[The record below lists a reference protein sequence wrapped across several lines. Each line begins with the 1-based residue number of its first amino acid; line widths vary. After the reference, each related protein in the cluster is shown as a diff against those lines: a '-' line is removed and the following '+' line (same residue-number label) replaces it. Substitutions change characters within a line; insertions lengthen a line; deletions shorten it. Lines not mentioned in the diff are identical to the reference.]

1 MLKLVVVNYNVLST
15 SRGRERVARRSRTR
29 SPRKASPPKKLC
41 IRHLSRN
48 VSKEHLNEIFAI
60 YGTLKNCDLPSDRN
74 HPHLGRGYGYIE
86 YENVEDAEKVSYYY
100 FYYKIEAR
108 KIKHIF
114 FKVNVVDLLHLL
126 SKIVCRCRR
135 SNTWTVVRSMDK

>member
-1 MLKLVVVNYNVLST
+1 MYSFVFFRTFAQWIFKHCFDAMEDDLVVVNHNSLST

-41 IRHLSRN
+41 VRHLSRN

-60 YGTLKNCDLPSDRN
+60 YGALKNCDLPSDRN

-86 YENVEDAEKVSYYY
+86 YENVEDAEKVSL
-100 FYYKIEAR
+100 E
-108 KIKHIF
+108 
-114 FKVNVVDLLHLL
+114 L
-126 SKIVCRCRR
+126 S
-135 SNTWTVVRSMDK
+135 